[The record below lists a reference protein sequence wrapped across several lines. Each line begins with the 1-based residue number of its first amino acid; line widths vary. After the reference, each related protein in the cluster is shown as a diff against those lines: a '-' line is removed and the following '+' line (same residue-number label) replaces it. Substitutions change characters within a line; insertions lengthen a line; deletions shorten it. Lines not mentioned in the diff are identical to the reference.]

1 MDKDEVTRDRRP
13 MKARPFLTAVGA
25 ALLSLVLLA
34 MGLIWTMDRRSPL
47 HLAEQPL
54 QLPRSAR
61 FVPRDA
67 AVSLHWL
74 ADPSRLPAYAQAV
87 APASQR
93 RAARDGARAWR
104 NGAFALAGLE
114 FEVEL
119 APWIGSEIS
128 LTLLDGVSL
137 DGASDPGWVLAL
149 TSRDSDGARRFLQRF
164 WQTRS
169 LAGTDLQISSYRGI
183 GVISG
188 RGALIGRD
196 PQPLATALIDD
207 DLLLLASGRGV
218 LEQSLDVSQLKDQ
231 HQLGDQR
238 LQQNVAD
245 LGDGVAV
252 LTASPAAMQR
262 WLQLPAVLTE
272 RSDLE
277 GLVAS
282 LRPDGAT
289 LAADAGVAFRDKL
302 ASEPWQ
308 PLNDL
313 LATAGGRALWLA
325 QLQNPSRLLD
335 SDDQHPLAQWLGPL
349 LRSHLQGQAAAATV
363 VELDDGPLLWQHQ
376 SDGWL
381 LTTSREQ
388 PQQALVDAY
397 LQEQGLS
404 RSELDGDGERLAV
417 WTRLVRQR
425 GRTAGLEAQL
435 AIAQAHAASVD
446 WWGETLIAL
455 KHRQDTRG
463 VQPRLRQWKAI
474 SSDGRPAQALLL
486 AAEPSQDLL
495 ADWQPW
501 AFVQALAG
509 QSMKGQVQGLSLV
522 VDVDQQDDAGS
533 KLPIHVRL
541 DLG

>member
-1 MDKDEVTRDRRP
+1 MDKDEVIRDRRP
-13 MKARPFLTAVGA
+13 MQARSFLTAVSA

-34 MGLIWTMDRRSPL
+34 TGLIWTMDRRSPL

-67 AVSLHWL
+67 SVSLHWL

-87 APASQR
+87 APASER

-114 FEVEL
+114 FDAEL
-119 APWIGSEIS
+119 APWIGSELG
-128 LTLLDGVSL
+128 LTLLDG
-137 DGASDPGWVLAL
+137 AADPGWVLAL

-238 LQQNVAD
+238 LQQTVAD

-262 WLQLPAVLTE
+262 WLQLPVELTE
-272 RSDLE
+272 RSDLA

-289 LAADAGVAFRDKL
+289 LAADAVLAFRDKL
-302 ASEPWQ
+302 SPERWP
-308 PLNDL
+308 PLKDL
-313 LATAGGRALWLA
+313 SDTAGGRALWLA

-335 SDDQHPLAQWLGPL
+335 SDDQHPLAQWLGPI
-349 LRSHLQGQAAAATV
+349 LRSQLKDQAAAATL
-363 VELDDGPLLWQHQ
+363 VELDEGPLLWQHQ
-376 SDGWL
+376 ADGWL

-388 PQQALVDAY
+388 PQQAVVDAQ

-404 RSELDGDGERLAV
+404 RSELDGDGETLAV

-425 GRTAGLEAQL
+425 GRSAGLEAQL
-435 AIAQAHAASVD
+435 AVAQAHAGSVD
-446 WWGETLIAL
+446 WWGETLTAL

-463 VQPRLRQWKAI
+463 VQPRLRQWQAMGH
-474 SSDGRPAQALLL
+474 DGRPSHALLL
-486 AAEPSQDLL
+486 GAEPSQNLL
-495 ADWQPW
+495 AGWQPW

-509 QSMKGQVQGLSLV
+509 QSLKGQVQGLSLV
-522 VDVDQQDDAGS
+522 VDVDEQDEVGTT
-533 KLPIHVRL
+533 LPLHARL

>member
-1 MDKDEVTRDRRP
+1 MDKDEVIRDRRP
-13 MKARPFLTAVGA
+13 MKARTFLTAVGA
-25 ALLSLVLLA
+25 AMLSLALLA
-34 MGLIWTMDRRSPL
+34 TGLIWTMDRRSPL

-74 ADPSRLPAYAQAV
+74 ADPSRLPAYVQAV
-87 APASQR
+87 APASER

-114 FEVEL
+114 FDAEL
-119 APWIGSEIS
+119 APWLGSEIS
-128 LTLLDGVSL
+128 LTLL

-231 HQLGDQR
+231 HQLGDER
-238 LQQNVAD
+238 LQQHVAD

-252 LTASPAAMQR
+252 LTAYPAAMQR

-282 LRPDGAT
+282 LRPEGAT
-289 LAADAGVAFRDKL
+289 LASDAVLAFRDKL
-302 ASEPWQ
+302 VPEPWP
-308 PLNDL
+308 PLKDL
-313 LATAGGRALWLA
+313 SAAAGGRALWLA

-335 SDDQHPLAQWLGPL
+335 AEDQHPLAQWLGPL
-349 LRSHLQGQAAAATV
+349 LRSHLQDQASAATV

-376 SDGWL
+376 ADGWL
-381 LTTSREQ
+381 LSTSREQ
-388 PQQALVDAY
+388 PPQAMVDLQ

-404 RSELDGDGERLAV
+404 RSELDGDGETLEV

-425 GRTAGLEAQL
+425 GRSAGLEAQL
-435 AIAQAHAASVD
+435 AIAKARAGSLN
-446 WWGETLIAL
+446 WWGETLTAL

-463 VQPRLRQWKAI
+463 LQPRLRQWEDI
-474 SSDGRPAQALLL
+474 SRDARPAQALLL
-486 AAEPSQDLL
+486 GAEPSRDLL
-495 ADWQPW
+495 AMWQPW
-501 AFVQALAG
+501 AFLQALAG
-509 QSMKGQVQGLSLV
+509 QSMKGQVQGLSFV
-522 VDVDQQDDAGS
+522 VDADQHDDVGTTLSLHA
-533 KLPIHVRL
+533 RL
-541 DLG
+541 ELG

>member
-1 MDKDEVTRDRRP
+1 
-13 MKARPFLTAVGA
+13 
-25 ALLSLVLLA
+25 
-34 MGLIWTMDRRSPL
+34 
-47 HLAEQPL
+47 
-54 QLPRSAR
+54 
-61 FVPRDA
+61 
-67 AVSLHWL
+67 
-74 ADPSRLPAYAQAV
+74 
-87 APASQR
+87 
-93 RAARDGARAWR
+93 
-104 NGAFALAGLE
+104 
-114 FEVEL
+114 
-119 APWIGSEIS
+119 
-128 LTLLDGVSL
+128 
-137 DGASDPGWVLAL
+137 
-149 TSRDSDGARRFLQRF
+149 
-164 WQTRS
+164 
-169 LAGTDLQISSYRGI
+169 
-183 GVISG
+183 
-188 RGALIGRD
+188 
-196 PQPLATALIDD
+196 
-207 DLLLLASGRGV
+207 
-218 LEQSLDVSQLKDQ
+218 
-231 HQLGDQR
+231 
-238 LQQNVAD
+238 
-245 LGDGVAV
+245 
-252 LTASPAAMQR
+252 MQR

-272 RSDLE
+272 RSDLA

-289 LAADAGVAFRDKL
+289 LAADAVIAFRDKL
-302 ASEPWQ
+302 SPEPWQ

-313 LATAGGRALWLA
+313 SETAGGRALWLA

-349 LRSHLQGQAAAATV
+349 LRSHLQGQGAAATV

-388 PQQALVDAY
+388 PQQALVDVQ

-435 AIAQAHAASVD
+435 AIAKAHAASVD

-509 QSMKGQVQGLSLV
+509 QSLKDQVQGLSLV
-522 VDVDQQDDAGS
+522 VDVDQQDDVGS
-533 KLPIHVRL
+533 KLPLHVRL
-541 DLG
+541 DFG

>member
-1 MDKDEVTRDRRP
+1 MDKDEVIRDRRP
-13 MKARPFLTAVGA
+13 MKARTFLTAVGA
-25 ALLSLVLLA
+25 ALLSLALLA
-34 MGLIWTMDRRSPL
+34 TGLIWTMDRRSPL

-87 APASQR
+87 APASER

-114 FEVEL
+114 FDAEL
-119 APWIGSEIS
+119 APWLGSEIS
-128 LTLLDGVSL
+128 LTLL

-231 HQLGDQR
+231 HQLGDER
-238 LQQNVAD
+238 LQQHVAD

-272 RSDLE
+272 RSDLA

-282 LRPDGAT
+282 LRPEGAT
-289 LAADAGVAFRDKL
+289 LASDAVLAFRDKL
-302 ASEPWQ
+302 VPEPWP
-308 PLNDL
+308 PLKDL
-313 LATAGGRALWLA
+313 SAAAGGRALWLA

-335 SDDQHPLAQWLGPL
+335 AEDQHPLAQWLGPL
-349 LRSHLQGQAAAATV
+349 LRSHLQDQASAATV

-376 SDGWL
+376 ADGWL
-381 LTTSREQ
+381 LSTSREQ
-388 PQQALVDAY
+388 PPQAMVDLQ

-404 RSELDGDGERLAV
+404 RSELDGDGETLEV

-425 GRTAGLEAQL
+425 GRSAGLEAQL
-435 AIAQAHAASVD
+435 AIAKARAGSLN
-446 WWGETLIAL
+446 WWGETLTAL

-463 VQPRLRQWKAI
+463 LQPRLRQWEDI
-474 SSDGRPAQALLL
+474 SRDARPAQALLL
-486 AAEPSQDLL
+486 GAEPSRDLL
-495 ADWQPW
+495 AMWQPW
-501 AFVQALAG
+501 AFLQALAG
-509 QSMKGQVQGLSLV
+509 QSMKGQVQGLSFV
-522 VDVDQQDDAGS
+522 VDADQHDDVGTTLSLHA
-533 KLPIHVRL
+533 RL
-541 DLG
+541 ELG

>member
-1 MDKDEVTRDRRP
+1 MDKDEVIRDRRP
-13 MKARPFLTAVGA
+13 MKARTFLTAVGA
-25 ALLSLVLLA
+25 ALLSLALLA
-34 MGLIWTMDRRSPL
+34 TGLIWTMDRRSPL

-74 ADPSRLPAYAQAV
+74 ADPSRLPAYVQAV
-87 APASQR
+87 APASER

-114 FEVEL
+114 FDAEL
-119 APWIGSEIS
+119 APWLGSEIS
-128 LTLLDGVSL
+128 LTLL

-231 HQLGDQR
+231 HQLGDER
-238 LQQNVAD
+238 LQQHVAD

-272 RSDLE
+272 RSDLA

-282 LRPDGAT
+282 LRPEGAT
-289 LAADAGVAFRDKL
+289 LASDAVLAFRDKL
-302 ASEPWQ
+302 VPEPWP
-308 PLNDL
+308 PLKDL
-313 LATAGGRALWLA
+313 SAAAGGRALWLA

-335 SDDQHPLAQWLGPL
+335 AEDQHPLAQWLGPL
-349 LRSHLQGQAAAATV
+349 LRSHLQDQASAATV

-376 SDGWL
+376 ADGWL
-381 LTTSREQ
+381 LSTSREQ
-388 PQQALVDAY
+388 PPQAMVDLQ

-404 RSELDGDGERLAV
+404 RSELDGDGETLEV

-425 GRTAGLEAQL
+425 GRSAGLEAQL
-435 AIAQAHAASVD
+435 AIAKARAGSLN
-446 WWGETLIAL
+446 WWGETLTAL

-463 VQPRLRQWKAI
+463 LQPRLRQWEDI
-474 SSDGRPAQALLL
+474 SRDARPAQALLL
-486 AAEPSQDLL
+486 GAEPSRDLL
-495 ADWQPW
+495 AMWQPW
-501 AFVQALAG
+501 AFLQALAG
-509 QSMKGQVQGLSLV
+509 QSMKGQVQGLSFV
-522 VDVDQQDDAGS
+522 VDADQHDDVGTTLSLHA
-533 KLPIHVRL
+533 RL
-541 DLG
+541 ELG